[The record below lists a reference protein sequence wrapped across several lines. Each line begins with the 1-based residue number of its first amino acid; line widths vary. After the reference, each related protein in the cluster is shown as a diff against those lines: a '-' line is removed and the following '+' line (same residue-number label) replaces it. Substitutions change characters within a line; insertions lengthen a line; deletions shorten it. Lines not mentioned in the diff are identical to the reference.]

1 MSNSEKKTA
10 STPVWFDDP
19 RILMK
24 HSDMTS
30 IWPQDHM
37 SRSQKINA
45 ISRLVILLSILGY
58 ILTRSM
64 MYVITGISTLA
75 VLAVL
80 YFTSKKGISDE
91 SNTKSKEGFENI
103 ALDAFTK
110 EKKKKNHD
118 IDSKGRVIMKKNS
131 VQHTMPT
138 EDNPF
143 MNVMLP
149 EISSNPTRPS
159 AAPAYERPIEEDINS
174 KTKEAVMENFDDND
188 KIRKKLFSTLGD
200 NLDFENMAQHNFY
213 ATANTEVPNNQEK
226 FMKFCYG
233 SLPSGKELH
242 SDHTRH

>member
-1 MSNSEKKTA
+1 MSTNEKK
-10 STPVWFDDP
+10 SYSIPVWFDNP

-24 HSDMTS
+24 HEEMMK
-30 IWPQDHM
+30 IWPQDNM
-37 SRSQKINA
+37 SRNEKINA
-45 ISRLVILLSILGY
+45 ISRLVILLTILGY
-58 ILTRSM
+58 IFTKSV
-64 MYVITGISTLA
+64 MYLFTGVATLSI
-75 VLAVL
+75 LAVL
-80 YFTSKKGISDE
+80 YFTSKNGHSTSTEK
-91 SNTKSKEGFENI
+91 NTKEGFENSS
-103 ALDAFTK
+103 LGAFHT
-110 EKKKKNHD
+110 EKKTSNGLSIKRKQD
-118 IDSKGRVIMKKNS
+118 
-131 VQHTMPT
+131 HTMPT

-159 AAPAYERPIEEDINS
+159 AAPAYERPIEKIINS

-200 NLDFENMAQHNFY
+200 NLEFENMAQHNFY

-242 SDHTRH
+242 SNHTTH